1 MKLVM
6 KNQPT
11 IIVHE
16 MGLESQ
22 PLPAWTDDGTAIEF
36 DSAPNQ
42 TVTRVDI
49 PEVPGAF
56 QLLNVLNPNEADA
69 FVEQTEQL
77 GSL

>member
-1 MKLVM
+1 MELVT

-11 IIVHE
+11 IIAHE

-22 PLPAWTDDGTAIEF
+22 PLPAWTDDGTAIAF

-49 PEVPGAF
+49 PEAP
-56 QLLNVLNPNEADA
+56 
-69 FVEQTEQL
+69 
-77 GSL
+77 